1 MSQFPHDE
9 FAKDLLETLLTPF
22 GKVETDRTMGSEV
35 REIDVYF
42 TPSAQ
47 VVDLPSLGL
56 LQKCAATPAS
66 FEPFRN
72 PVAINE
78 VRSCMAKL
86 FDLHTELIRLAKRLG
101 QTKPTESQLPHLWIL
116 TPTLAAQKLTD
127 LGAITKVEEWG
138 EGVYLLPPTM
148 KTGIIMIHQLAV
160 TPETLW
166 LRILGRDNVQARA
179 VDEISNL
186 PADSPQRG
194 NVLKLFSALKVVL
207 ESKQNRTPKESESL
221 MKLTTSPVF
230 LEYVERITQDGRIE
244 EGRSLVLRLLNRK
257 LGNLSPKVQAQVNNL
272 TIERVESLGEDL
284 LDFTSIADLE
294 AWFS

>member
-72 PVAINE
+72 PVA
-78 VRSCMAKL
+78 
-86 FDLHTELIRLAKRLG
+86 
-101 QTKPTESQLPHLWIL
+101 
-116 TPTLAAQKLTD
+116 
-127 LGAITKVEEWG
+127 
-138 EGVYLLPPTM
+138 
-148 KTGIIMIHQLAV
+148 
-160 TPETLW
+160 
-166 LRILGRDNVQARA
+166 

-186 PADSPQRG
+186 PADSSQRG

-294 AWFS
+294 AWLS